1 MDVNYI
7 NPILSSFA
15 NVMPQLG
22 LANVEK
28 KGMSLKGRFIESPG
42 VMIIVG
48 IIGDIRGNVI
58 YGMSLNDAKKIAS
71 TMMMGMPVDN
81 FDELAQS
88 AISELTNM
96 LTANVATNFSN
107 DNININISTPT
118 LIHGKFTANSSS
130 DKVVCVE
137 MGVNDMVIEVNISME
152 KIQCNIFKSFE

>member
-7 NPILSSFA
+7 NPILSSFS

-22 LANVEK
+22 LTKVEK
-28 KGMSLKGRFIESPG
+28 KGISLKGKFIESPG
-42 VMIIVG
+42 VVVIVG
-48 IIGDIRGNVI
+48 IVGDIRGNVI
-58 YGMSLNDAKKIAS
+58 YGISLEDAKKIAS
-71 TMMMGMPVDN
+71 TMMMGMPVPE

-118 LIHGKFTANSSS
+118 LIHGKFIANATSE
-130 DKVVCVE
+130 KVVCVQ
-137 MGVNDMVIEVNISME
+137 MGVDEMTIEVNISME
-152 KIQCNIFKSFE
+152 KNTI

>member
-7 NPILSSFA
+7 NPILSSFS

-22 LANVEK
+22 LTKVEK
-28 KGMSLKGRFIESPG
+28 KGISLKGKFIESPG
-42 VMIIVG
+42 VVVIVG
-48 IIGDIRGNVI
+48 IVGDIRGNVI
-58 YGMSLNDAKKIAS
+58 YGISLEDAKKIAS
-71 TMMMGMPVDN
+71 AMMMGMPVPE

-118 LIHGKFTANSSS
+118 LIHGKFIANATSE
-130 DKVVCVE
+130 KVVCVQ
-137 MGVNDMVIEVNISME
+137 MGVDEMTIEVNISME
-152 KIQCNIFKSFE
+152 KNTI

>member
-7 NPILSSFA
+7 NPILSSFS

-22 LANVEK
+22 LAKVGK
-28 KGMSLKGRFIESPG
+28 KGISLKSKFIESPG
-42 VMIIVG
+42 VVIIVG
-48 IIGDIRGNVI
+48 IVGDIRGNVI
-58 YGMSLNDAKKIAS
+58 YGLSIDDAKQIAS
-71 TMMMGMPVDN
+71 KMMMGMPVPE

-118 LIHGKFTANSSS
+118 LIHGKFTANATT

-137 MGVNDMVIEVNISME
+137 MDVEGMTVEVNISME
-152 KIQCNIFKSFE
+152 KNTI

>member
-15 NVMPQLG
+15 NVLPQLG
-22 LANVEK
+22 LANVRK
-28 KGMSLKGRFIESPG
+28 KGISVKSKFIESPG
-42 VMIIVG
+42 VVIIVG
-48 IIGDIRGNVI
+48 IVGDIRGNVI
-58 YGMSLNDAKKIAS
+58 YGLTIEDAKKIAS
-71 TMMMGMPVDN
+71 TMMMGMPVN
-81 FDELAQS
+81 EFDELAQS

-118 LIHGKFTANSSS
+118 LVHGKFTANATS

-137 MGVNDMVIEVNISME
+137 MDANGMTIEVNISME
-152 KIQCNIFKSFE
+152 KNTI